1 MTQEKAILKHLLSG
15 KELTSIQAI
24 ELFGVTR
31 LSALIFNLRQ
41 KGYDIRQRRQ
51 TVNTRYGR
59 HTSVAVYWL
68 EDPKEVRE

>member
-1 MTQEKAILKHLLSG
+1 MTQEKAILKHLLLG

-24 ELFGVTR
+24 ELFGATR

-51 TVNTRYGR
+51 TVNTLYGR
-59 HTSVAVYWL
+59 RTSVAVYWL
-68 EDPKEVRE
+68 EDPKEVCR